1 MLTLEKC
8 RELLTQQD
16 GVAGVEVCR
25 DAFVKG
31 QFSNR
36 INPDEP
42 HDIVVHP
49 IEEKQVLKVVVPH
62 IAKVKSGSELY
73 RVLSHLTYDMLLG
86 KVGVD
91 QDGEVRFEI
100 NHACRDGAD
109 VDPTP
114 EVFARLI
121 EVAMDMTNHVV
132 LLATHVGMV
141 EAGVPEDVARKFI
154 EQFREQEKEDGD
166 DEETL

>member
-1 MLTLEKC
+1 MITIDKVK
-8 RELLTQQD
+8 ELLDQQD
-16 GVAGVEVCR
+16 GVEGVEVCR
-25 DAFVKG
+25 NEFIKG
-31 QFSNR
+31 QFLNR
-36 INPDEP
+36 INADEP
-42 HDIVVHP
+42 HGIVVHP
-49 IEEKQVLKVVVPH
+49 VEEKQVLKVVVPH
-62 IAKVKSGSELY
+62 VAKVKSGGDLY

-91 QDGEVRFEI
+91 QDGEVRFDI
-100 NHACRDGAD
+100 SHACRDGAD
-109 VDPTP
+109 IDPPP
-114 EVFARLI
+114 EVFARLV
-121 EVAMDMTNHVV
+121 EVAMDMTNHIV